1 MHRSILVTSRSRGIG
16 KPPLP
21 TTPQYTEDKKSQMAA
36 MRSEMAMFESSGK
49 RGRGL
54 ELAKTWHADILAKYL
69 GWPSSVDAERAFSV
83 AGVLCTK
90 VH

>member
-1 MHRSILVTSRSRGIG
+1 VELESLLFQRRLSLA
-16 KPPLP
+16 
-21 TTPQYTEDKKSQMAA
+21 EDKKSQMAA

-90 VH
+90 VISRLSDN